1 MSIGASKL
9 GWVALSLLTGLLVAT
24 PTLAE
29 KPTAGKA
36 TEAKAEKKTAAS
48 IPATTGRPIDPL
60 PPGLLETA
68 GRLRDAALAKDPDTV
83 FALIA
88 DDVTFVS
95 SGITLGVP
103 RRMTKKTFLEADAV
117 LVEIGIAFTE
127 GEIALPAGR
136 RVDPDDRKKATIAT
150 ALATIAD
157 RIGDAR
163 WGRDP
168 LVVGGYCTT
177 PGAKWDAGAAEKA
190 GLGGHRGVFV
200 TRETKLHAEPAT
212 SARIVGKLSPDRIHV
227 SDEGP
232 RDDGWTRISTGGAEG
247 WAPPKALHDAMPWGI
262 CFLPDAQGGWLM
274 SAVVSALN

>member
-1 MSIGASKL
+1 MSIGSSKL
-9 GWVALSLLTGLLVAT
+9 GWALPPLVAALLVAA
-24 PTLAE
+24 PTLAKE
-29 KPTAGKA
+29 PAAGKA
-36 TEAKAEKKTAAS
+36 AATKASAS
-48 IPATTGRPIDPL
+48 IPATTGKPIDPL
-60 PPGLLETA
+60 PSGLLETA
-68 GRLRDAALAKDPDTV
+68 GRLRAAALAKDTDAV

-103 RRMTKKTFLEADAV
+103 RRMAKKTFMEADAV
-117 LVEIGIAFTE
+117 LVEIGNAFTE

-136 RVDPDDRKKATIAT
+136 TVDPQDRKKAAIAT

-157 RIGDAR
+157 RVGDAR

-168 LVVGGYCTT
+168 LVVGGYCTA
-177 PGAKWDAGAAEKA
+177 PGAKWDSTAAEKA
-190 GLGGHRGVFV
+190 AIGGSRGVFV

-212 SARIVGKLSPDRIHV
+212 NAKVVGRLSPDRV
-227 SDEGP
+227 LASDEGP
-232 RDDGWTRISTGGAEG
+232 RDDGWTRISAGGAKG
-247 WAPPKALHDAMPWGI
+247 WAPPKSLHDATPWGI

>member
-9 GWVALSLLTGLLVAT
+9 GWVALPLLTALLVAT
-24 PTLAE
+24 PALAE
-29 KPTAGKA
+29 KPVAGKA
-36 TEAKAEKKTAAS
+36 ADKKVAAS
-48 IPATTGRPIDPL
+48 IPATTGKAIDPL

-68 GRLRDAALAKDPDTV
+68 GRLKAAALARDSDAV

-103 RRMTKKTFLEADAV
+103 RRMTKKTYMEADAL
-117 LVEIGIAFTE
+117 LVEIGDAFTE

-136 RVDPDDRKKATIAT
+136 RVDPEDRKKAAIAT

-157 RIGDAR
+157 RIGEAR

-168 LVVGGYCTT
+168 LVVGGYCTA
-177 PGAKWDAGAAEKA
+177 PGAKWDAGAAEKV
-190 GLGGHRGVFV
+190 GLGGSRGVFV

-212 SARIVGKLSPDRIHV
+212 SARVVGKLSPDRVHV

-232 RDDGWTRISTGGAEG
+232 RDDGWTKISTGGAKG
-247 WAPPKALHDAMPWGI
+247 WAPPQSLHDATPWGI